1 MAPPPNRNDDFI
13 TGSSNPAITNE
24 FDGIPGGKM
33 VASID
38 SKDTLVEGLQG
49 ILNDLLKKV
58 AEELAV
64 AAAKAIVALII

>member
-1 MAPPPNRNDDFI
+1 
-13 TGSSNPAITNE
+13 
-24 FDGIPGGKM
+24 M